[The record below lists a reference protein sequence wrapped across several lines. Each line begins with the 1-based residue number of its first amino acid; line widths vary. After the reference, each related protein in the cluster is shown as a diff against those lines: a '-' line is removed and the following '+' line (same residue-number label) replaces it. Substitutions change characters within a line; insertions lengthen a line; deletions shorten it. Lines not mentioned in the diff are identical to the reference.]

1 MNRRELILYL
11 ENLKNLEILKYRAIQ
26 QTKLYDDKIAEERE
40 KIKEKECYSFA
51 TSTIVC
57 LIVSICLICASIGVR
72 YYSFVYSQD
81 YHLPFVLF
89 CLKFA
94 IPIFFVVL
102 AITVMACGEAFSDFF
117 WTIRSNT
124 KAKKHNQ
131 YVKQIESQVIK
142 KIREISNKKEEI
154 KADVLEIDKLLA
166 EAYSFNL
173 IPSQF
178 RTLPYI
184 IYIYDYVST
193 SQQTLENAFLHS
205 HIEQAVKQITAKL
218 DIIISQNIQII
229 RLLKVNLLA
238 TYANTSQ
245 TTALANDV
253 KLNNH
258 LVSANNFY
266 MRSKLL

>member
-1 MNRRELILYL
+1 MLLLCYIDHCMFNSVNLFNLCVNWCAILFFCL
-11 ENLKNLEILKYRAIQ
+11 FPRL
-26 QTKLYDDKIAEERE
+26 
-40 KIKEKECYSFA
+40 SFA
-51 TSTIVC
+51 FCPFLFKIRHSYLFC
-57 LIVSICLICASIGVR
+57 CAC
-72 YYSFVYSQD
+72 YYSNGVWGS
-81 YHLPFVLF
+81 VL
-89 CLKFA
+89 
-94 IPIFFVVL
+94 
-102 AITVMACGEAFSDFF
+102 GFF